1 METKKTMVKESLN
14 KQQRANNKKRAHK
27 DQIPAQVET
36 QDQAQAQMPNPMMDR
51 KPINL
56 TPT

>member
-1 METKKTMVKESLN
+1 MVKESLN